1 MPVFVRFQAEQ
12 DRPDAVDA
20 EEGTM
25 LAMNSADAGISSA
38 VKFALPALSAAST
51 SAYETLIPCA

>member
-12 DRPDAVDA
+12 DRPDAADA

-38 VKFALPALSAAST
+38 VNFA
-51 SAYETLIPCA
+51 